1 MVMNILSPSILSIDF
16 ANIERNIKLV
26 LKNGVKYIHLDV
38 MDGMFVPNISFGQPV
53 IKAVR
58 KVAPDA
64 VFDVH
69 LMIEEPIRY
78 IDTFKDAG
86 ADILTVHAEAVSD
99 MNKTI
104 EAIRQAG
111 MKPSIAIS
119 PETGLDALM
128 DYVSLV
134 DMILIMTVR
143 PGYGGQKLIPETLDK
158 VRELRD
164 ILNERGIEKDI
175 EVDGGVT
182 VDNLT
187 TVLESG
193 ANVIVAGSSIF
204 GGDIEEN
211 VKNFRKILG

>member
-1 MVMNILSPSILSIDF
+1 MNILSPSILSIDF
-16 ANIERNIKLV
+16 ANIERDIKLV

-104 EAIRQAG
+104 EAIREAG

-143 PGYGGQKLIPETLDK
+143 PGYGGQKLIPETLNK

-182 VDNLT
+182 VDNLS

-211 VKNFRKILG
+211 VRNFRKILG

>member
-1 MVMNILSPSILSIDF
+1 MNILSPSILSIDF
-16 ANIERNIKLV
+16 ANIERDIKLV

-104 EAIRQAG
+104 EAIREAG

>member
-1 MVMNILSPSILSIDF
+1 MNILSPSILSIDF
-16 ANIERNIKLV
+16 ANIERDIKLV

-104 EAIRQAG
+104 EAIRHAG

>member
-1 MVMNILSPSILSIDF
+1 MNILSPSILSIDF
-16 ANIERNIKLV
+16 ANIERDIKLV

-104 EAIRQAG
+104 EAIREAG

-143 PGYGGQKLIPETLDK
+143 PGYGGQKLIPETLNK
-158 VRELRD
+158 VRELRY
-164 ILNERGIEKDI
+164 IE
-175 EVDGGVT
+175 
-182 VDNLT
+182 
-187 TVLESG
+187 
-193 ANVIVAGSSIF
+193 
-204 GGDIEEN
+204 
-211 VKNFRKILG
+211 

>member
-1 MVMNILSPSILSIDF
+1 MNILSPSILSIDF
-16 ANIERNIKLV
+16 ANIERDIKLV

-104 EAIRQAG
+104 EAIREAG

-143 PGYGGQKLIPETLDK
+143 PGYGGQKLIPETLNK

-182 VDNLT
+182 VDNLS

-193 ANVIVAGSSIF
+193 ANVIVAGSSVF

-211 VKNFRKILG
+211 VRNFRKILG

>member
-1 MVMNILSPSILSIDF
+1 MNILSPSILSIDF
-16 ANIERNIKLV
+16 ANIERDIKLV

-104 EAIRQAG
+104 EAIREAG

-182 VDNLT
+182 VDNLS

-193 ANVIVAGSSIF
+193 ANVIVAGSSVF

-211 VKNFRKILG
+211 VRNFRKILG

>member
-1 MVMNILSPSILSIDF
+1 MNILSPSILSIDF
-16 ANIERNIKLV
+16 ANIERDIKLV

-104 EAIRQAG
+104 EAIREAG

-143 PGYGGQKLIPETLDK
+143 PGYGGQKLIPETLNK

-182 VDNLT
+182 VDNLS